1 MSDGDGAGSVP
12 FVISLSSHE
21 LSFSLR
27 KLISDPCHF
36 SIKEFLSRTLLL
48 SLSSF
53 STVQHQVRQT
63 PHFSHTPYLD
73 LVFEPRLQSSMPL
86 PTLPPELLFIIR
98 ELALPEPPF
107 ADYSQ
112 YLERNGILRRFA
124 TVHSSWLEFARRQ
137 LARHVFVYFFR
148 IDRPSIAHQRRMIDN
163 LSTALKS
170 DPFRFYKTLSLVIHG
185 RCRAAMEWID
195 DGRWSEIQYLECAEL
210 QDGMLQK
217 FPCEW

>member
-1 MSDGDGAGSVP
+1 MSLPA
-12 FVISLSSHE
+12 L
-21 LSFSLR
+21 
-27 KLISDPCHF
+27 
-36 SIKEFLSRTLLL
+36 
-48 SLSSF
+48 
-53 STVQHQVRQT
+53 
-63 PHFSHTPYLD
+63 
-73 LVFEPRLQSSMPL
+73 PL
-86 PTLPPELLFIIR
+86 ELLFVIR

-124 TVHSSWLEFARRQ
+124 VVHSSWLEFARRQ
-137 LARHVFVYFFR
+137 LARHIYLNLLGDDPGRVQENR
-148 IDRPSIAHQRRMIDN
+148 KINI

-170 DPFRFYKTLSLVIHG
+170 DAFRFYKTLSLVING
-185 RCRAAMEWID
+185 RCRATMEWIN